1 MTVLLRVRDLR
12 ATFVDADGATR
23 AVDGVSFD
31 LDEGETLGI
40 VGESGAGKSVL
51 ALSVLRLVEPPGTI
65 APESVVAYRGTD
77 LLRLREPE
85 LRRLRGSEI
94 SMVFQ
99 DPAGSLN
106 PVLRIGSQI
115 VETLRAH
122 RPLTRRDARGRAI
135 ELLGLVGMPD
145 PERQID
151 AYPHELSGGLQQ
163 RAMIAMALS
172 CEPRVLVADEPTAAL
187 DVTVQAQILE
197 LLADVTR
204 RMGTALLL
212 ISHNLGVVAHL
223 ADRVAVMYGG
233 QIVEQGPAARLFAD
247 PQHPYTVALLAAAP
261 LRNEK
266 ADRLPAIPG
275 AVPSAVRWPTGC
287 RFHPRCAHAWERCA
301 AEVPPLLEAGAAHGA
316 RCWLVTAPER
326 RRP

>member
-12 ATFVDADGATR
+12 ATFVDADGSTL

-31 LDEGETLGI
+31 LHEGEALGI

-51 ALSVLRLVEPPGTI
+51 ALSLLRLVEPQGTI
-65 APESVVAYRGTD
+65 APESIVEYRGVD
-77 LLRLREPE
+77 LLRMPEPA
-85 LRRLRGSEI
+85 LRRLRGAEVA
-94 SMVFQ
+94 MVFQ

-106 PVLRIGSQI
+106 PVLRIGDQI

-122 RPLTRRDARGRAI
+122 RPLGRGDARRRAVD
-135 ELLGLVGMPD
+135 LLRLVGMPAI
-145 PERQID
+145 ERQID

-163 RAMIAMALS
+163 RAMIAIALS
-172 CEPRVLVADEPTAAL
+172 CEPKLLIADEPTTAL
-187 DVTVQAQILE
+187 DVTVQAQILA

-204 RMGTALLL
+204 RSGRALLL
-212 ISHNLGVVAHL
+212 ISHDLGVVAHL

-233 QIVEQGPAARLFAD
+233 QIVEQAPSARLFAD
-247 PQHPYTVALLAAAP
+247 PQHPYTAALLAAAP
-261 LRNEK
+261 PRNRK
-266 ADRLPAIPG
+266 VDRLPAIPG
-275 AVPSAVRWPTGC
+275 AVPSAMHWPPGC
-287 RFHPRCAHAWERCA
+287 RFHPRCTHAWDDCA
-301 AEVPPLLEAGAAHGA
+301 QKPPPLLESASGHHA